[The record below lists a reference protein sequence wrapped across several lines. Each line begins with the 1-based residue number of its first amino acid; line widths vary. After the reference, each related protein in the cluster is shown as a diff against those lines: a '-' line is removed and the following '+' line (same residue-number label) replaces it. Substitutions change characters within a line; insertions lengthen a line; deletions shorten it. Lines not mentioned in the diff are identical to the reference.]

1 MLRGR
6 TNVSFTTLSSLLIFF
21 TTSLFYFLSY
31 LQLCFFSFMR
41 IKTSKQIFGSNT
53 KKRYLAFIN
62 TYPAEIAN
70 KDKAFTKLFFDRRRW
85 KFRLYIEL
93 HLMKPRKLNLG
104 RVVIFLTNNFY
115 CIKNCLNINHVTTYR
130 AQCLV

>member
-1 MLRGR
+1 MAALTCLLLR
-6 TNVSFTTLSSLLIFF
+6 FHHCLSSSQLRFFICYLIYNFV
-21 TTSLFYFLSY
+21 
-31 LQLCFFSFMR
+31 FFSFMR
-41 IKTSKQIFGSNT
+41 MKTSKQFFGSNT

-62 TYPAEIAN
+62 TYPAEIAH
-70 KDKAFTKLFFDRRRW
+70 KDKAFTILFFDRRRW